1 MKRLITRP
9 RNLMLVVALAVI
21 AATSTVGTAYA
32 TSPGGGDAGING
44 AAPHATSTS
53 GTPCSFV
60 PALTC
65 QSTNPT
71 VALNIDYYGS
81 QSGCTYVW
89 FVSWGDGNDSSDLT
103 VTNPPDGYVVLA
115 NHTYAATGEYTI
127 AVTGQVTAGVC
138 TANPFTAQF
147 TLLHPA
153 PPPIIHKSAHK
164 CLGAAAFP
172 LNDLCV
178 TANYIVLGAHRLQ
191 ISSVKICVD
200 IQGPAAAAIA
210 KTEVNIY
217 SSGPKI
223 WSSKGK
229 ALIYGPI
236 GFDSQKCKWYWPWV
250 IVTRGK
256 VGVWGD
262 SAEGVFS
269 AKGKEDIITE
279 EWVGVSNF
287 R

>member
-1 MKRLITRP
+1 MKRLVTRP
-9 RNLMLVVALAVI
+9 RSLVLVVVLAVI
-21 AATSTVGTAYA
+21 TAICTVSTAHAAPGNGATSRATAA
-32 TSPGGGDAGING
+32 
-44 AAPHATSTS
+44 S

-65 QSTNPT
+65 QSTNAK
-71 VALNIDYYGS
+71 VALNIDYYGE

-89 FVSWGDGNDSSDLT
+89 AVDWGDNNSQSFT
-103 VTNPPDGYVVLA
+103 VTDPADDYVFLA
-115 NHTYAATGEYTI
+115 NHTYSGAKTYTI
-127 AVTGQVTAGVC
+127 TVTGQVTDGIC
-138 TANPFTAQF
+138 TATGFTAQF

-153 PPPIIHKSAHK
+153 PSPMIHKSVHK

-178 TANYIVLGAHRLQ
+178 TVNYTVLGAHRLQ

-210 KTEVNIY
+210 KTEVHIY

-256 VGVWGD
+256 VGVWGG